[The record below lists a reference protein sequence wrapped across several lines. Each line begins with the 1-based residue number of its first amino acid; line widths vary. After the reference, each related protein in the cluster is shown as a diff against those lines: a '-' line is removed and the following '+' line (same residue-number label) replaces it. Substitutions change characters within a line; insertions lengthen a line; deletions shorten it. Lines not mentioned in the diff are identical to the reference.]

1 MNDWK
6 TKSSKVVHKNPR
18 FSVREDGVITPN
30 GRDAV
35 FYVIDRPSVVFIIP
49 LTRDNEVYLIH
60 LSRYFTKKSNWE
72 IPAGSSDNQD
82 ELSAAKRELKEETG
96 LVSKDW
102 SKLGELE
109 VAAGMTGQMSHVF
122 VAKDVKLT
130 KENEKAEEGIDD
142 MKKVSFKEVLQM
154 IENEEIVNG
163 PSMAALMLAG
173 LKLKL
178 F

>member
-1 MNDWK
+1 M
-6 TKSSKVVHKNPR
+6 
-18 FSVREDGVITPN
+18 ITPA

-35 FYVIDRPSVVFIIP
+35 FYVIDRPFVVFIIP
-49 LTRDNEVYLIH
+49 LTSDNEVYLIH

-82 ELSAAKRELKEETG
+82 ELIAAKRELKEETG
-96 LVSKDW
+96 LIAKDW
-102 SKLGELE
+102 TKLGELE

-122 VAKDVKLT
+122 VAKGVELT
-130 KENEKAEEGIDD
+130 EENDQSDEDIDN
-142 MKKVSFKEVLQM
+142 MKKVPFKELLQM
-154 IENEEIVNG
+154 IENGEIVNG

>member
-6 TKSSKVVHKNPR
+6 TLTSKVVHKNPR
-18 FSVREDGVITPN
+18 FSVREDEVVTPN
-30 GRDAV
+30 GKNAV
-35 FYVIDRPSVVFIIP
+35 FYVIDRPPVVFIIP

-60 LSRYFTKKSNWE
+60 TNRYFTRKSNWE

-96 LVSKDW
+96 LTAKDW
-102 SKLGELE
+102 LKLGELE

-122 VAKDVKLT
+122 VAKDVELT
-130 KENEKAEEGIDD
+130 KENDQLDEDIDN
-142 MKKVSFKEVLQM
+142 MKKVPFKEVLQM
-154 IENEEIVNG
+154 IENGEIVNG